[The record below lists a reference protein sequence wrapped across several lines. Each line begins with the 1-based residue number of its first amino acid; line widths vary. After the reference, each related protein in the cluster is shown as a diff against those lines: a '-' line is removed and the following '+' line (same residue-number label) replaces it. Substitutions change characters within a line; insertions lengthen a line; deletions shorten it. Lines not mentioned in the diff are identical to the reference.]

1 MERYLGMKFEEVVEM
16 LSQLK
21 GLVDV
26 DAESEMVLYTPSEFG
41 WASDDTYEFSFE
53 NGVCVDIE
61 VNLYEED

>member
-1 MERYLGMKFEEVVEM
+1 MEKYLGMKFEEVVEM

-26 DAESEMVLYTPSEFG
+26 DAESEMVLYTASPYG

-53 NGVCVDIE
+53 NGVCVGVE
-61 VNLYEED
+61 VDPYEED